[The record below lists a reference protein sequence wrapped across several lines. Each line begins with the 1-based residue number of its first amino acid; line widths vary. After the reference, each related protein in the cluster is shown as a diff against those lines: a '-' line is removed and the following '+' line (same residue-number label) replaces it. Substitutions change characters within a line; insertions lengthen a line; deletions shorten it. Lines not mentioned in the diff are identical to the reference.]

1 MYNIIV
7 NSVCMLY
14 RKLIK
19 RVSPK
24 SSHHHKEIVFLFLK
38 KKSYLQPDIHN
49 IIYNNQHI
57 KTICLLVNDQKKKL

>member
-38 KKSYLQPDIHN
+38 KKAIYSLIFITLFTITN
-49 IIYNNQHI
+49 ILKQSVYW
-57 KTICLLVNDQKKKL
+57 